1 MCPELQDEWPE
12 DEQPE
17 DWRGVT
23 IENGRLVKLL
33 LDEFDLTGAV
43 PAEIGRLSAL
53 RQLNLYDNQLTSVL
67 AEIGFRV

>member
-53 RQLNLYDNQLTSVL
+53 RQLNL
-67 AEIGFRV
+67 